1 MTAVVEPKKK
11 HKKDDVTL
19 DDGVATEE
27 LATESTPAPDPKP
40 GEPGF
45 DWAKQYPGESVFVY
59 LTPEDQETTDGD
71 PCGDVEIGL
80 AAISEK
86 RQPSIGFLRDSRRK
100 PEFEQT
106 LDMLE
111 LVASDDALSLV
122 DSWKP
127 GDLIVMW
134 NKWTDWNKTNAGK

>member
-1 MTAVVEPKKK
+1 MTAVAEPTKKK
-11 HKKDDVTL
+11 KAKDDEHAEELPVV
-19 DDGVATEE
+19 DVTEE
-27 LATESTPAPDPKP
+27 TLSPPTV

-45 DWAKQYPGESVFVY
+45 DWQAQYPGESVFRY
-59 LTPEDQETTDGD
+59 ITPEDQVTTKGE
-71 PCGDVEIGL
+71 PCSGVEVGL

-122 DSWKP
+122 DDWKAN
-127 GDLIVMW
+127 DLIIMW
-134 NKWTDWNKTNAGK
+134 NKWTEWNKTNAGK